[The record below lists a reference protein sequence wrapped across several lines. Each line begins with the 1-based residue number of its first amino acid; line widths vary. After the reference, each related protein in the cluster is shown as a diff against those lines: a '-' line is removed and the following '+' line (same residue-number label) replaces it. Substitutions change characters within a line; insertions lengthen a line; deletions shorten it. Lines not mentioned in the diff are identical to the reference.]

1 MKIPVLFVEVIADME
16 DVSNVAGNVVGVK
29 IIGNIVISISD
40 DKIFHQ
46 IIMYCIT

>member
-1 MKIPVLFVEVIADME
+1 MKTPVLFVEVIADME
-16 DVSNVAGNVVGVK
+16 DVSNIVGNVVGVEV
-29 IIGNIVISISD
+29 IGNSVSD